1 MIPEHVSHSRRAGLF
16 SKPRSLMSSSTQH
29 AIETAVLSSEIEQL
43 PDLVGY
49 LKLASKAEWLKVQ
62 ITP

>member
-1 MIPEHVSHSRRAGLF
+1 VSR
-16 SKPRSLMSSSTQH
+16 STQH
-29 AIETAVLSSEIEQL
+29 AIETAVLPSEIEQL

-49 LKLASKAEWLKVQ
+49 LKLASKAEWLRVQ